1 MRGALSP
8 DPTLFISNLD
18 GSGEIPLAFGHGT
31 LSPDG
36 RQVVYSDENN
46 QLILMEIA
54 SKKKT
59 ILGAGYLAPYWS
71 PDGAKIAFQRETAKG
86 FNIFIMDADGA
97 NPRALTDT
105 TEFFSLSGWS
115 GDGQFL
121 LIETEGRIELLNV
134 NNGSR
139 TILIETKLNSYG
151 SPSAA
156 LSADGQW
163 LAYLEK
169 VPGKSDPGLF
179 LSRIDGTDKR
189 LLIQLEHWPVLLPVF
204 SPDGKWLVFS
214 ALNDGDSYTSAAL
227 INVENCQLFPLPAV
241 KGEPRQWITP

>member
-1 MRGALSP
+1 MPQACVTLEKWEQVKENPPAIPSELTGKLLLMRGALSP

-18 GSGEIPLAFGHGT
+18 GSAEIPLAFGHGT

-46 QLILMEIA
+46 QLILMETA

-59 ILGAGYLAPYWS
+59 ILGAGYLAPRWS
-71 PDGAKIAFQRETAKG
+71 PDGTKIAFQRETAKG

-97 NPRALTDT
+97 NLRALTDT

-121 LIETEGRIELLNV
+121 LIETGGRIELLNV

-139 TILIETKLNSYG
+139 TILLETKLNSFG

-156 LSADGQW
+156 LSPDGQW

-179 LSRIDGTDKR
+179 LSRTDGTEQTTPYSVGTVADTLAR
-189 LLIQLEHWPVLLPVF
+189 LQPGWEMAGV
-204 SPDGKWLVFS
+204 
-214 ALNDGDSYTSAAL
+214 
-227 INVENCQLFPLPAV
+227 
-241 KGEPRQWITP
+241 